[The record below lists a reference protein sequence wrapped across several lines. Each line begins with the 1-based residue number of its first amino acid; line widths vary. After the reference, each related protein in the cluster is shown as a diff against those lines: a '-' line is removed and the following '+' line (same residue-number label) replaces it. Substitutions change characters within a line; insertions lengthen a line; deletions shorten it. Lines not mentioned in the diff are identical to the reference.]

1 MTKKNVLEDIEL
13 RSESVQEVLSNPP
26 AWIVRY
32 GISIIFVIIL
42 FTLIGSW
49 FVKYPDIITAKAV
62 ITSVNPPERLES
74 RVNSRIAKIYVANS
88 EKVKKGDVLA
98 ILESTAN
105 YQDVIKLSKAIHDVN
120 TNYQHFTFPFESLK
134 NLELGEIQTAFIQF
148 HKAYIENELNQKLHP
163 YSQEIN
169 AGLSSQYENNNR
181 LSSLYAQQKLEL
193 AKLSLSDQQLK
204 RSQQLFDKGV
214 ISGYDLE
221 LQKVSNLQAK
231 QSYDQTNLAI
241 SQQKEAINQTHKQVI
256 GSKISQ
262 KKTDVTNLSSVYQA
276 LDELKKS
283 IHIWQQNYQFI
294 ASYDGVFRFQNSWK
308 ENQLIKASD
317 LFATILPENQQQFV
331 GNLNVLSQNSGKIR
345 PNQKVL
351 IKLENFP
358 YQEYGMLEGKIKTMS
373 TVTDKD
379 GNYFIEITLPNG
391 LTTTFNKKIKFDK
404 ELTGQADIIT
414 DEMRLIERILY
425 QFKKLTFKISFS

>member
-32 GISIIFVIIL
+32 GISIIFIIIV

-49 FVKYPDIITAKAV
+49 FVKYPDVITSKAT

-74 RVNSRIAKIYVANS
+74 RVNSRITRIYVSNS

-105 YQDVIKLSKAIHDVN
+105 YQDVIKLSKAIQAIN
-120 TNYQHFTFPFESLK
+120 TNYQTFSFPFDRLKSLQ
-134 NLELGEIQTAFIQF
+134 LGEIQTAYIQF

-169 AGLSSQYENNNR
+169 AGLSSQDENSNR

-193 AKLSLSDQQLK
+193 AKLLLSEQQLK

-221 LQKVSNLQAK
+221 IQQVSNLQAK
-231 QSYDQTNLAI
+231 QNYDQTNLAI
-241 SQQKEAINQTHKQVI
+241 SQQKEAINQTQKQII
-256 GSKISQ
+256 GNRISQ
-262 KKTDVTNLSSVYQA
+262 EKADVTNLSSVYQA

-294 ASYDGVFRFQNSWK
+294 AVYDGVFRFQNSWK
-308 ENQLIKASD
+308 ENQMIKTAD

-331 GNLNVLSQNSGKIR
+331 GKLNVLSQNSGKIKQ
-345 PNQKVL
+345 NQKVL

-358 YQEYGMLEGKIKTMS
+358 YQEYGMLEGKIQTMS

-391 LTTTFNKKIKFDK
+391 LITTFNKRIKFDK
-404 ELTGQADIIT
+404 ELMGQADIIT
-414 DEMRLIERILY
+414 DEMRLIERIFY
-425 QFKKLTFKISFS
+425 QFRKLTIR

>member
-1 MTKKNVLEDIEL
+1 MQKKNVLEDIEL

-32 GISIIFVIIL
+32 GISIIFIIII

-49 FVKYPDIITAKAV
+49 FVKYADIITAKAI
-62 ITSVNPPERLES
+62 ITSVTPPERLES
-74 RVNSRIAKIYVANS
+74 RVNSRIAKIYVSNS

-98 ILESTAN
+98 ILESTSN
-105 YQDVIKLSKAIHDVN
+105 YQDVIKLSKAIQAIN
-120 TNYQHFTFPFESLK
+120 TNYHNFSFPFDELK
-134 NLELGEIQTAFIQF
+134 SLELGEIQTAYIQF

-169 AGLSSQYENNNR
+169 AGLSSQNENSNR

-214 ISGYDLE
+214 VSGYDLE
-221 LQKVSNLQAK
+221 IQKVSNLQAK

-241 SQQKEAINQTHKQVI
+241 SQQKDAINQTHKQII

-262 KKTDVTNLSSVYQA
+262 EKTDVTNLSSLYQA

-283 IHIWQQNYQFI
+283 IHIWQQNYEFI
-294 ASYDGVFRFQNSWK
+294 ALYDGVFRFQNYWK
-308 ENQLIKASD
+308 ENQLIKAGD
-317 LFATILPENQQQFV
+317 LFATILPENQQQFI
-331 GNLNVLSQNSGKIR
+331 GNLIVLSQNSGKIKQG
-345 PNQKVL
+345 QKVL
-351 IKLENFP
+351 IKLDNFS
-358 YQEYGMLEGKIKTMS
+358 YQEYGMLEGKVQTMS
-373 TVTDKD
+373 TVTDKE
-379 GNYFIEITLPNG
+379 GNYFVEVTMPNG
-391 LTTTFNKKIKFDK
+391 LTTSYDKKLKFDK
-404 ELTGQADIIT
+404 ELTGQADIVT
-414 DEMRLIERILY
+414 DEMRLIERIFY
-425 QFKKLTFKISFS
+425 QFRKLAIK